1 MRGKS
6 TKSLIKK
13 YGDVGHHDAGDT
25 VICDGTWLLCEGGR
39 REGQD
44 CYTDAPAYLNYVE
57 QQCKQQRRV
66 NTEQNSLKKRA
77 HENTR
82 LNFVNFLLETDQN
95 KLMLYK

>member
-1 MRGKS
+1 MWCGQSNIQIYKPASSTTWSWMRGKS

-13 YGDVGHHDAGDT
+13 YGDVGQHDAGDT

-66 NTEQNSLKKRA
+66 NTEQNSLI
-77 HENTR
+77 
-82 LNFVNFLLETDQN
+82 LE
-95 KLMLYK
+95 KSS